1 MSLIESATKL
11 LQGTATGDD
20 IKRSVSTVYYAIFH
34 HLCQSH
40 CDFLVADE
48 TLGAARYQAYRS
60 VDHSNAKAAC
70 QDCKS
75 AGKGFPKGIVRYAET
90 FIRLQDLR
98 HDADYNP
105 TADFDVN
112 HVNDMISSCKKA
124 IAAFDAEPER
134 HRRAFVLFVALK
146 RRGK

>member
-1 MSLIESATKL
+1 VSLIATAKKL
-11 LQGTATGDD
+11 LQGAATDDD
-20 IKRSVSTVYYAIFH
+20 IKRSVSTAYYAIFH
-34 HLCQSH
+34 HLCQRH
-40 CDFLVADE
+40 CDLLVADD

-70 QDCKS
+70 QECR
-75 AGKGFPKGIVRYAET
+75 ATGKGFPRGVIHYAET

-98 HDADYNP
+98 HDADYDP
-105 TADFDVN
+105 TAQFNIN
-112 HVNDMISSCKKA
+112 HAHALINDCTKA

-134 HRRAFVLFVALK
+134 HRRAFVLFVALR

>member
-1 MSLIESATKL
+1 MSLIATASKL
-11 LQGTATGDD
+11 LQGAATGDD

-34 HLCQSH
+34 HLCQRH
-40 CDFLVADE
+40 CDLLVADE

-60 VDHSNAKAAC
+60 VEHSNAKAAC
-70 QDCKS
+70 QECRA
-75 AGKGFPKGIVRYAET
+75 AGKGFPKGIIRYAET
-90 FIRLQDLR
+90 FIWLQELR

-105 TADFDVN
+105 TAQFEFN
-112 HVNDMISSCKKA
+112 HVNDLIKSCQNA

-134 HRRAFVLFVALK
+134 HRRAFILFVALK

>member
-1 MSLIESATKL
+1 MSLIATASKL
-11 LQGTATGDD
+11 LQGAATDDD

-34 HLCQSH
+34 HLCQMH
-40 CDFLVADE
+40 CDLLVDDD

-60 VDHSNAKAAC
+60 VDHSNVKAAC
-70 QDCKS
+70 QECKA
-75 AGKGFPKGIVRYAET
+75 AGKGFPKGIIRYAET
-90 FIRLQDLR
+90 FIWLQDLR

-105 TADFDVN
+105 TAEFDLK
-112 HVNDMISSCKKA
+112 HVTDLINSCINA

-146 RRGK
+146 RRSK